1 MLSWYFFLKVWDFV
15 LLKNDTRLIS
25 GSSDAE
31 LRVWSLRFKDP
42 EEMAGM
48 SYWFNSEELT
58 FIALILDCYI
68 TTVLLEN
75 MPQIEFV
82 RNYTSLLKWGIA
94 TICFNNETMK

>member
-48 SYWFNSEELT
+48 SY
-58 FIALILDCYI
+58 
-68 TTVLLEN
+68 
-75 MPQIEFV
+75 
-82 RNYTSLLKWGIA
+82 
-94 TICFNNETMK
+94 